1 MKAIVLGGGSDQC
14 SLIMELKQRGFTTIL
29 VDYYEQPPAK
39 ALVDKHYR
47 VSTLDQEAVC
57 RIAEDEQADRVVT
70 ACIDQALLTVAYVSE
85 KLGLYWPFSYEEALR
100 ATNKAFMKQV
110 FKDFDIPT
118 ANFITASDEDAALKH
133 NLSYP
138 VVVKPA
144 DSNGSFGVRRVNA
157 VTQLQPAIADAL
169 RISRSRKAI
178 IEEYVDGTEL
188 SVDAFVYDRRVHLLL
203 VTETKKMPST
213 EGGFPIC
220 QSRYPADLSEAV
232 LLKIERAVNRIV
244 TAFDLDN
251 TPLLVQVV
259 VRDAEVFVLEF
270 GARIAGG
277 SKHHLIKHITGFDV
291 MNAFVETLFQ
301 GAVDVKTHP
310 YAKHVTTNY
319 IYTNPGVFCAVT
331 GIDALFQDAIVVR
344 FDRYKTPGMKIVSSS
359 ASRDRI
365 GAFIV
370 EADDRT
376 MLQKKLDYAD
386 RNMKVLN
393 EAGND
398 IMLHGLFA

>member
-1 MKAIVLGGGSDQC
+1 
-14 SLIMELKQRGFTTIL
+14 
-29 VDYYEQPPAK
+29 
-39 ALVDKHYR
+39 
-47 VSTLDQEAVC
+47 
-57 RIAEDEQADRVVT
+57 
-70 ACIDQALLTVAYVSE
+70 
-85 KLGLYWPFSYEEALR
+85 
-100 ATNKAFMKQV
+100 MKQV